1 MKRLTILL
9 MILACFATLGLGSR
23 RTRKSSQKVIQLT
36 EPNLT
41 GEMSFEAA
49 LTRRRSVREFS
60 NKDLKRTQIGQL
72 AWAGQGVTDA
82 QRGFRT
88 APSAES
94 LYPMELYIATKDGL
108 FTYQPTEHSLT
119 ELSDQDIRSALA
131 RTTLTPEPVA
141 AAPCSIIIAG
151 SSRKIAA
158 RVGDNKARTF
168 VAMEAGHIA
177 QNIQLQAV
185 CMGLGSVPI
194 GGLDPAAVRR
204 VCPMP
209 RGQEPLYVIAVGYP
223 VGGITEQGQVASGA
237 KRAALIIPSVNF
249 RDDEL
254 FTTKRMLDAAQI
266 QTVIASTKLGT
277 LRGAL
282 GGMADTRV
290 LVDQLRVDDYDAIIF
305 ISGPPEYVGNPIAI
319 SIVRETVRKG
329 KVLGAIGVAPTILA
343 SADVLTGVRATAFLS
358 ERDRLI
364 QAGAMYTGFPVQRER
379 LIITATGATAAM
391 EFGRRIAEALTIK

>member
-1 MKRLTILL
+1 MKRLV
-9 MILACFATLGLGSR
+9 ILAIILSCLANLGLGNR
-23 RTRKSSQKVIQLT
+23 RTRKSSQKIIQLT
-36 EPNLT
+36 DPNLT
-41 GEMSFEAA
+41 GKLTFEEA
-49 LTRRRSVREFS
+49 LAKRRSVREFS
-60 NKDLKRTQIGQL
+60 TKELKRSQIGQL

-88 APSAES
+88 APSVEA

-108 FTYQPTEHSLT
+108 FTYQPNEHSLT
-119 ELSDQDIRSALA
+119 ELSDQDIRSELA

-151 SSRKIAA
+151 SSRTIAG
-158 RVGDNKARTF
+158 RVGNRARTF

-204 VCPMP
+204 VCMMS
-209 RGQEPLYVIAVGYP
+209 RGLEPLYVIAVGYP
-223 VGGITEQGQVASGA
+223 VGEVTEKGQVASGA
-237 KRAALIIPSVNF
+237 KRAALIVPSLNF

-282 GGMADTRV
+282 GGMADARV
-290 LVDQLRVDDYDAIIF
+290 LVDQLRVDDYDAIVF
-305 ISGPPEYVGNPIAI
+305 ISGPPEYVGNPVAI
-319 SIVRETVRKG
+319 NIVRETVRKG

-343 SADVLTGVRATAFLS
+343 SADALTGIRATAFLS
-358 ERDRLI
+358 ERDRLV
-364 QAGAMYTGFPVQRER
+364 QAGAIYTGLPVERER
-379 LIITATGATAAM
+379 LIITATGATAAR
-391 EFGRRIAEALTIK
+391 EFGRMIAQALTVK

>member
-1 MKRLTILL
+1 MKRLIILAV
-9 MILACFATLGLGSR
+9 ILACFATPGLGNR
-23 RTRKSSQKVIQLT
+23 RTRKSSQKIIQLT
-36 EPNLT
+36 DPNLT
-41 GEMSFEAA
+41 GKLSFEEA
-49 LTRRRSVREFS
+49 LAKRRSVREFS
-60 NKDLKRTQIGQL
+60 TKDLKRTQIGQL

-94 LYPMELYIATKDGL
+94 LYPMELYIATKNGL

-141 AAPCSIIIAG
+141 MAPCSIIIAG

-158 RVGDNKARTF
+158 RVGDKARTF

-194 GGLDPAAVRR
+194 AGLDPAAVRR

-209 RGQEPLYVIAVGYP
+209 RGLEPLYVIPVGYP
-223 VGGITEQGQVASGA
+223 VGGVTEKGQVASGA

-282 GGMADTRV
+282 GGMADVRV

-305 ISGPPEYVGNPIAI
+305 ISGPPEYVGNPVAI

-343 SADVLTGVRATAFLS
+343 SADALTGIRATAFLS
-358 ERDRLI
+358 ERDRLVR
-364 QAGAMYTGFPVQRER
+364 AGALYTGLPVERER
-379 LIITATGATAAM
+379 LIITATGATAARP
-391 EFGRRIAEALTIK
+391 FGRMIAEALTIK